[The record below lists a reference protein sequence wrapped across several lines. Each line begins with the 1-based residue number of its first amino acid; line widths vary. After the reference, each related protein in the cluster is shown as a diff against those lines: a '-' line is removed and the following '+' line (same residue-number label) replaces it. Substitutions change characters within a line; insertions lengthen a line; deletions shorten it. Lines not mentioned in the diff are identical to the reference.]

1 MQQKSDYTRSEMS
14 LADGAMA
21 SLADGT
27 GGTFFHNSN
36 DLDTGFKALAEGPGT
51 VYLLELSLDGVKP
64 DGTYHHIKVKLD
76 RTGLDLNARRGYF
89 MPKQEKVKK

>member
-1 MQQKSDYTRSEMS
+1 MS
-14 LADGAMA
+14 LAEGAMA

-64 DGTYHHIKVKLD
+64 DGTYHHMKVKLD